1 MKSSISLLT
10 GCVLLALLSA
20 SQAAPPAAPA
30 ATAAPAP
37 NWYNVEVIVFRNLDP
52 KAGALETW
60 PADPGEPDW
69 KDAAPLGAPDSVGP
83 PVPFQALSP
92 VNEQL
97 DEDWNRLK
105 RSHTYQPLLHVTW
118 TQPAMDRNASSTVRI
133 GVPAYAVPVAS
144 TAAAPQAV
152 PVPSPAPAAAPGTTS
167 IPTPPLV
174 ATPVYGSAKLSTTG
188 NYLHFDID
196 LAFRGP
202 PLSITLPVAGTGA
215 HPASAA
221 PATAVLANAV
231 PTPPGTTGAAA
242 ASAFQLYRLTQD
254 RRIDAGKLSYFDH
267 PLFGAL
273 VLVTPVRKP

>member
-1 MKSSISLLT
+1 MKSSVCFLSGLALF
-10 GCVLLALLSA
+10 ALLSVG
-20 SQAAPPAAPA
+20 QAAPPTPSTAAAPPV
-30 ATAAPAP
+30 PAP

-52 KAGALETW
+52 RAGALETW

-69 KDAAPLGAPDSVGP
+69 KGAVPLGTPDSVGP

-97 DEDWNRLK
+97 GEDWNRLK
-105 RSHTYQPLLHVTW
+105 RSHTYQPVLHITW
-118 TQPAMDRNASSTVRI
+118 TQPATDRATSSAVRI
-133 GVPAYAVPVAS
+133 GVPAYMVPPAV
-144 TAAAPQAV
+144 TAAAP
-152 PVPSPAPAAAPGTTS
+152 APAAPAATPGTSPAQT
-167 IPTPPLV
+167 TLLA

-188 NYLHFDID
+188 NYLHFDMD

-202 PLSITLPVAGTGA
+202 PLSITPAVAVTGSR
-215 HPASAA
+215 PAPAA
-221 PATAVLANAV
+221 PAAGAQS
-231 PTPPGTTGAAA
+231 AAA
-242 ASAFQLYRLTQD
+242 PAPPVVTGTVAAAAFQLYRLDQD